1 MKTKSIILL
10 TVSATILTACS
21 SSKKDYDATGTFEA
35 TEVTVSAEQTGR
47 IMNFNITEG
56 QKINQGAQVGLIDT
70 VQLQLK
76 ALQMGATRETYENQK
91 PDIQKQIAAT
101 RQQLATAEREQRRA
115 ANLVKDGAANQ
126 KQLDDASSAVLVLKR
141 QLEAQISSLNNSTKS
156 LSSQSSATDIQRAQI
171 IDQLQKCHITTPIN
185 GIILDKYVEAGDFAS
200 IGKPLFKIADMDNV
214 YLRAYVTS
222 EQLEK
227 VKTGQT
233 VKVFSDYGNNKR
245 KEYSGTV
252 TWISDH
258 SEFTPKTIQTDDE
271 RADLVYAVKILVKND
286 GYIKLGM
293 YGEVKL

>member
-115 ANLVKDGAANQ
+115 ANLVNDCAANQ

-185 GIILDKYVEAGDFAS
+185 GIILDKYVEAGDFAT

>member
-171 IDQLQKCHITTPIN
+171 IDQLQKCHITAPIN
-185 GIILDKYVEAGDFAS
+185 GIILDKYVEAGDFAT

>member
-21 SSKKDYDATGTFEA
+21 SNKKDYDATGTFEA

-47 IMNFNITEG
+47 IMNFDITEG

-126 KQLDDASSAVLVLKR
+126 KQFDDANSAVLVLKR
-141 QLEAQISSLNNSTKS
+141 QLEAQISSLSNSTKS
-156 LSSQSSATDIQRAQI
+156 LSSQSSAADIQRAQI
-171 IDQLQKCHITTPIN
+171 IDLLQKCHITTPIN
-185 GIILDKYVEAGDFAS
+185 GTILDKYVEAGDFAT

-214 YLRAYVTS
+214 YLRAYITS

-233 VKVFSDYGNNKR
+233 VKVFSDYGNHKR
-245 KEYSGTV
+245 KAYSGTI

>member
-1 MKTKSIILL
+1 MKTNTIILL

>member
-185 GIILDKYVEAGDFAS
+185 GIILDKYVEAGDFAT

>member
-21 SSKKDYDATGTFEA
+21 SNKKDYDATGTFEA

-47 IMNFNITEG
+47 IMNFDITEG

-126 KQLDDASSAVLVLKR
+126 KQLDDANSAVLVLKR
-141 QLEAQISSLNNSTKS
+141 QLEAQISSLSNSTKS
-156 LSSQSSATDIQRAQI
+156 LSSQSSAADIQRAQI

-185 GIILDKYVEAGDFAS
+185 GIILDKYVEAGDFATM
-200 IGKPLFKIADMDNV
+200 GKPMFKIADMDNV
-214 YLRAYVTS
+214 YLRAYITS

-233 VKVFSDYGNNKR
+233 VKVFSDYGNHKR
-245 KEYSGTV
+245 KEYSGTI

>member
-21 SSKKDYDATGTFEA
+21 SNKKDYDATGTFEA

-47 IMNFNITEG
+47 IMNFDITEG

-126 KQLDDASSAVLVLKR
+126 KQFDDANSAVLVLKR
-141 QLEAQISSLNNSTKS
+141 QLEAQISSLSNSTKS

-185 GIILDKYVEAGDFAS
+185 GTILDKYVEAGDFAT

-214 YLRAYVTS
+214 YLRAYITS

-233 VKVFSDYGNNKR
+233 VKVFSDYGNHKR
-245 KEYSGTV
+245 KEYSGTI

>member
-47 IMNFNITEG
+47 IMNFDITEG

-126 KQLDDASSAVLVLKR
+126 KQLDDANSAVLVLKR
-141 QLEAQISSLNNSTKS
+141 QLEAQISSLSNSTKS
-156 LSSQSSATDIQRAQI
+156 LSSQSSAADIQRAQI

-185 GIILDKYVEAGDFAS
+185 GTILDKYVEAGDFAT

-214 YLRAYVTS
+214 YLRAYITS

-233 VKVFSDYGNNKR
+233 VKVFSDYGNHKR
-245 KEYSGTV
+245 KEYSGTI

>member
-21 SSKKDYDATGTFEA
+21 SNKKDYDATGTFEA

-47 IMNFNITEG
+47 IMNFDITEG

-126 KQLDDASSAVLVLKR
+126 KQLDDANSAVLVLKR
-141 QLEAQISSLNNSTKS
+141 QLEAQISSLSNSTKS
-156 LSSQSSATDIQRAQI
+156 LSSQSSAADIQRAQI

-185 GIILDKYVEAGDFAS
+185 GTILDKYVEAGDFAA

-233 VKVFSDYGNNKR
+233 VKVFSDYGNHKR
-245 KEYSGTV
+245 KEYSGTI

>member
-47 IMNFNITEG
+47 IMNFDITEG

-185 GIILDKYVEAGDFAS
+185 GIILDKYVEAGDFAT

>member
-21 SSKKDYDATGTFEA
+21 SNKKDYDATGTFEA
-35 TEVTVSAEQTGR
+35 TEVTLTAEQTGR
-47 IMNFNITEG
+47 IMNFDITEG
-56 QKINQGAQVGLIDT
+56 QKINQGAQVGLINA

-126 KQLDDASSAVLVLKR
+126 KQLDDANSAVLVLKR
-141 QLEAQISSLNNSTKS
+141 QLEAQISSLSNSTKS

-185 GIILDKYVEAGDFAS
+185 GIILDKYVEAGDFAT

-214 YLRAYVTS
+214 YLRAYITS

-233 VKVFSDYGNNKR
+233 VKVFSDYGNHKR
-245 KEYSGTV
+245 KEYSGTI

>member
-21 SSKKDYDATGTFEA
+21 SNKNDYDATGTFEA

-47 IMNFNITEG
+47 IMNFDITEG

-141 QLEAQISSLNNSTKS
+141 QLEAQISSLSNNTKS

-171 IDQLQKCHITTPIN
+171 IDQLQKCHITAPIN
-185 GIILDKYVEAGDFAS
+185 GTILDKYVEAGDFAS

-233 VKVFSDYGNNKR
+233 VKIFSDYGNNKR

>member
-101 RQQLATAEREQRRA
+101 RQQLATAEREQRRT

-185 GIILDKYVEAGDFAS
+185 GIILDKYVEAGDFAT

-227 VKTGQT
+227 VKPGQT
-233 VKVFSDYGNNKR
+233 VKVFSDYGNYK
-245 KEYSGTV
+245 G
-252 TWISDH
+252 
-258 SEFTPKTIQTDDE
+258 
-271 RADLVYAVKILVKND
+271 
-286 GYIKLGM
+286 
-293 YGEVKL
+293 

>member
-21 SSKKDYDATGTFEA
+21 SNKKDYDATGTFEA

-47 IMNFNITEG
+47 IMNFDITEG

-126 KQLDDASSAVLVLKR
+126 KQLDDANSAVLVLKR
-141 QLEAQISSLNNSTKS
+141 QLEAQISSLSNSTKS

-185 GIILDKYVEAGDFAS
+185 GIILDKYVEAGDFAT

-214 YLRAYVTS
+214 YLRAYITS

-233 VKVFSDYGNNKR
+233 VKVFSDYGNHKR
-245 KEYSGTV
+245 KEYSGTI

>member
-21 SSKKDYDATGTFEA
+21 SNKKDYDATGTFEA

-47 IMNFNITEG
+47 IMNFDITEG
-56 QKINQGAQVGLIDT
+56 LKINQGVQVGLIDT
-70 VQLQLK
+70 VQLELK

-126 KQLDDASSAVLVLKR
+126 KQSDDASSAVLVLKR
-141 QLEAQISSLNNSTKS
+141 QLEAQISSLSNSTKS

-185 GIILDKYVEAGDFAS
+185 GTILDKYVEAGDFAT

-233 VKVFSDYGNNKR
+233 VKVFSDYGKNKR
-245 KEYSGTV
+245 KEYSGTI

-258 SEFTPKTIQTDDE
+258 SEFTPKTIQTNDE

>member
-21 SSKKDYDATGTFEA
+21 SNKKDYDATGTFEA

-47 IMNFNITEG
+47 IMNFDITEG
-56 QKINQGAQVGLIDT
+56 QKINQGEQVGLIDT

-126 KQLDDASSAVLVLKR
+126 KQLDDANSAVLVLKR
-141 QLEAQISSLNNSTKS
+141 QLEAQISSLSNSTKS
-156 LSSQSSATDIQRAQI
+156 LSSQSSAADIQRAQI

-185 GIILDKYVEAGDFAS
+185 GTILDKYVEAGDFAA

-233 VKVFSDYGNNKR
+233 VKVFSDYGNHKR
-245 KEYSGTV
+245 KEYSGTI

>member
-47 IMNFNITEG
+47 IMNFDITEG

-126 KQLDDASSAVLVLKR
+126 KQLDDANSAVLVLKR
-141 QLEAQISSLNNSTKS
+141 QLEAQISSLSNSTKS
-156 LSSQSSATDIQRAQI
+156 LSSQSSAADIQRAQI

-185 GIILDKYVEAGDFAS
+185 GTILDKYVEAGDFAT

-233 VKVFSDYGNNKR
+233 VKVFSDYGNHKR
-245 KEYSGTV
+245 KEYSGTI